1 MHDFQNRKKIRKI
14 LYSPVTLLALAIV
27 LSILVSGVWGVYQ
40 KSKVSSENLE
50 REKKEIGR
58 LTERERM
65 LTAFIDFLKTE
76 QGVENEIR
84 TKFRAIK
91 EGEKVV
97 VIVDNKAS
105 VVEATTTA
113 PSRGLLYK
121 VFHWPQ

>member
-14 LYSPVTLLALAIV
+14 LYSPVTLLALFVV

-40 KSKVSSENLE
+40 KSKVSHENLE

-58 LTERERM
+58 LTERERT
-65 LTAFIDFLKTE
+65 LTSFINFLKTE

-97 VIVDNKAS
+97 VIVENKAS
-105 VVEATTTA
+105 VAEATSTVT
-113 PSRGLLYK
+113 SKSLLYK